1 MELDG
6 LDWIRWVSQSG
17 MNKVQR
23 EHGANKKCRERALLE
38 SKSSIGLIEA
48 SHHVFATSGIFSGA

>member
-1 MELDG
+1 MGLDG

-17 MNKVQR
+17 MKGTER

-48 SHHVFATSGIFSGA
+48 SRYVFAASGLFPGA